1 MKIAICDDTELDLK
15 NLENLISQYSKQ
27 YNIPITIDSYSD
39 PNVLL
44 NNFQYFNQNEYVL
57 FFLDIIMQQ
66 NGIDV
71 AGQIRKTN
79 PDVPIIFTTS
89 SKEYAIDAFKVRA
102 YDYILK
108 PIVKNELFECL
119 NKLTK
124 TIKTTHKNVFNIKIE
139 DLSYV
144 TINVNEISFIEQ
156 KDRRLVYHM
165 TNNKI
170 YTTTSIRGKFV
181 DEIPFKFE
189 MYNFINCHHSFIVN
203 MNQISSVDDFSFTMK
218 NGDNIPIS
226 KRSLKAVR
234 DKYVKYLLGE

>member
-15 NLENLISQYSKQ
+15 NLETLVLQYSKQ
-27 YNIPITIDSYSD
+27 YNIPITVDSYNEPS
-39 PNVLL
+39 VLL
-44 NNFQYFNQNEYVL
+44 NRIQYFNQNEYVIY
-57 FFLDIIMQQ
+57 FLDIIMQQ

-71 AGQIRKTN
+71 AGQIRKN
-79 PDVPIIFTTS
+79 DPDVPIVFTTS
-89 SKEYAIDAFKVRA
+89 SKEFAIDAFKVQA

-124 TIKTTHKNVFNIKIE
+124 TIKTSIKNVFNIKTE

-156 KDRRLVYHM
+156 KDRRIIYHM
-165 TNNKI
+165 IDGKE
-170 YTTTSIRGKFV
+170 YTTTTIRSKFI

-189 MYNFINCHHSFIVN
+189 TYNFINCHHSFIVN
-203 MNQISSVDDFSFTMK
+203 MNRIASIDDYSFTMK

-226 KRSLKAVR
+226 KRFLKTVR
-234 DKYVKYLLGE
+234 DTYVKYLLGE

>member
-27 YNIPITIDSYSD
+27 YNVPITIDSYSD

>member
-15 NLENLISQYSKQ
+15 NLESLISQYSKQ
-27 YNIPITIDSYSD
+27 YNIPITIESYYD
-39 PNVLL
+39 PNILL
-44 NNFQYFNQNEYVL
+44 NHIQYFKQSEYAIY
-57 FFLDIIMQQ
+57 FLDIIMQQ

-71 AGQIRKTN
+71 AGQIRKTD
-79 PDVPIIFTTS
+79 PDVPIVFTTS

-119 NKLTK
+119 NKLTQ
-124 TIKTTHKNVFNIKIE
+124 TIKSTHKNVFNIKIE

-156 KDRRLVYHM
+156 KERRIVYHM
-165 TNNKI
+165 TNGKT
-170 YTTTSIRGKFV
+170 YTTTSIRGKFL
-181 DEIPFKFE
+181 DEIPFKYD
-189 MYNFINCHHSFIVN
+189 MYNFINCHHSFVVN
-203 MNQISSVDDFSFTMK
+203 MNQIASVDDYSFTMK

-226 KRSLKAVR
+226 KRILKAVR
-234 DKYVKYLLGE
+234 DTYVKYLLGE

>member
-15 NLENLISQYSKQ
+15 NLESLIYQYSKQ
-27 YNIPITIDSYSD
+27 YNIPITVESYSD
-39 PNVLL
+39 PNILL
-44 NNFQYFNQNEYVL
+44 NHVQYFKSSEYAIY
-57 FFLDIIMQQ
+57 FLDIIMQQ

-71 AGQIRKTN
+71 AGQIRKTD
-79 PDVPIIFTTS
+79 PDVPIVFTTS

-119 NKLTK
+119 NKLTQ
-124 TIKTTHKNVFNIKIE
+124 TIKSTHKNVFNIKIE

-156 KDRRLVYHM
+156 KDRRIVYHM
-165 TNNKI
+165 TNGKS
-170 YTTTSIRGKFV
+170 YTTTSIRGKFI
-181 DEIPFKFE
+181 DEIPFKYD
-189 MYNFINCHHSFIVN
+189 MYNFINCHHSFVVN
-203 MNQISSVDDFSFTMK
+203 MNQIASVDDYSFTMK

-226 KRSLKAVR
+226 KRILKAVR

>member
-44 NNFQYFNQNEYVL
+44 NNFQYFNQTEYVL

>member
-1 MKIAICDDTELDLK
+1 
-15 NLENLISQYSKQ
+15 
-27 YNIPITIDSYSD
+27 
-39 PNVLL
+39 
-44 NNFQYFNQNEYVL
+44 
-57 FFLDIIMQQ
+57 
-66 NGIDV
+66 
-71 AGQIRKTN
+71 
-79 PDVPIIFTTS
+79 
-89 SKEYAIDAFKVRA
+89 
-102 YDYILK
+102 
-108 PIVKNELFECL
+108 VKNELFECL

-124 TIKTTHKNVFNIKIE
+124 TIKTTNKNVFNIKIE